1 MNKTKRLAPISWSVG
16 ALFFSRTADHA
27 PSSARPLSLRD
38 VWSTNFFFFWLTSQ
52 SLKLPANSWILIF
65 FSISF
70 FSFYFFIDSTTKP
83 KPQELIMTNQEQ
95 YQQPCLPPPS
105 GLNNSTLKVLLS
117 SGMLSSII
125 VMLIVLLRE
134 PAANSTAPVLPVKS
148 SGDLAVPAVVFHW
161 HLTLPGRNTFKEWII
176 TWSIA
181 SFSDKK
187 VLTLGIHMKNAP

>member
-1 MNKTKRLAPISWSVG
+1 MNKTKRLAPISWSAG

-27 PSSARPLSLRD
+27 PSSARPLHFAIYAA
-38 VWSTNFFFFWLTSQ
+38 WFFFWLTLQ
-52 SLKLPANSWILIF
+52 SLKLPDNSWILILFWFRF
-65 FSISF
+65 FSCYFLNFKISV
-70 FSFYFFIDSTTKP
+70 DSTTKP
-83 KPQELIMTNQEQ
+83 KPQELIITNEEQ

-134 PAANSTAPVLPVKS
+134 PAANSNAPVLPVKS

-161 HLTLPGRNTFKEWII
+161 HLTLPGRNTLF
-176 TWSIA
+176 
-181 SFSDKK
+181 
-187 VLTLGIHMKNAP
+187 

>member
-1 MNKTKRLAPISWSVG
+1 MVNKTKRLVTISWSVG

-27 PSSARPLSLRD
+27 TSSARPLSLPD
-38 VWSTNFFFFWLTSQ
+38 VWSMNFFFLVNIT
-52 SLKLPANSWILIF
+52 IF
-65 FSISF
+65 KAFRQFVNLHFLFYFDFSC
-70 FSFYFFIDSTTKP
+70 YFFIDSTTKP

-95 YQQPCLPPPS
+95 YQQPCLPPSS

-148 SGDLAVPAVVFHW
+148 SGDLAVPAVVFH
-161 HLTLPGRNTFKEWII
+161 
-176 TWSIA
+176 
-181 SFSDKK
+181 
-187 VLTLGIHMKNAP
+187 